1 MKQIQTEAGKRLFER
16 AVAWGEA
23 ADFVQSVIVGYES
36 IRASLDEVNKF
47 FMDLEEY
54 PNEKLKMMLNQNKPG
69 NLSDE
74 ELYYLLDYAQSYYKI
89 RSEGRPEERT
99 PLEIETAL
107 YMLYEDPNS
116 FDETHKGE
124 FQKGIY
130 PGTIEGREVIY
141 LIDTRALKAWDSI
154 NKKLR
159 ELYEENLSEKLD
171 PIIWR
176 ENEATN
182 NTRSLY
188 MKDDEGNERP
198 RYTIYFPNN
207 DGIAWGFD
215 VDDDEKEEAVDISDI
230 MGYKNFEP
238 SFFIINW
245 IEDTLRNYSYI
256 GRPAPKPE
264 EARTEILPV
273 QEIRPYIYD
282 EALQSNASLSL
293 KHYEHAM
300 EAKPNPYAYITF
312 IEEKGYP
319 FFLNRSGNNDNTG
332 ELIKGALTD
341 ELKDGFRIQALKEAD
356 TANLRNIFGIVWERY
371 KAGEDIEKGITITL
385 SELVKTFNIRF
396 EKDLKTGKEIA
407 SDNNRRSLNDI
418 TANLSSIWGV
428 LEEEHYHR
436 AFVIIAADSTT
447 IKFISPYSSE
457 LIKILENNP
466 VRDKQQLRNG
476 RTRPA
481 ILGVNLLVKSTIT
494 SSRAPDA
501 TKELVKAITTI
512 VLQAGQPKRG
522 SRKKIEISLA
532 EIIKATPLLEYQLE
546 ENKNYRHQTLQRT
559 IYGRN
564 WKGFKVKDPKTEELI
579 QEEPLLVKQLREY
592 TRLFE
597 RYPDFEIQLPEQ
609 ISYKKLDEKIVI
621 YYTKP
626 N

>member
-1 MKQIQTEAGKRLFER
+1 M
-16 AVAWGEA
+16 
-23 ADFVQSVIVGYES
+23 
-36 IRASLDEVNKF
+36 
-47 FMDLEEY
+47 
-54 PNEKLKMMLNQNKPG
+54 
-69 NLSDE
+69 
-74 ELYYLLDYAQSYYKI
+74 
-89 RSEGRPEERT
+89 
-99 PLEIETAL
+99 
-107 YMLYEDPNS
+107 
-116 FDETHKGE
+116 
-124 FQKGIY
+124 
-130 PGTIEGREVIY
+130 
-141 LIDTRALKAWDSI
+141 
-154 NKKLR
+154 
-159 ELYEENLSEKLD
+159 
-171 PIIWR
+171 
-176 ENEATN
+176 
-182 NTRSLY
+182 
-188 MKDDEGNERP
+188 
-198 RYTIYFPNN
+198 
-207 DGIAWGFD
+207 
-215 VDDDEKEEAVDISDI
+215 
-230 MGYKNFEP
+230 
-238 SFFIINW
+238 
-245 IEDTLRNYSYI
+245 
-256 GRPAPKPE
+256 
-264 EARTEILPV
+264 
-273 QEIRPYIYD
+273 
-282 EALQSNASLSL
+282 
-293 KHYEHAM
+293 
-300 EAKPNPYAYITF
+300 
-312 IEEKGYP
+312 
-319 FFLNRSGNNDNTG
+319 NRSGNNDNTG

-564 WKGFKVKDPKTEELI
+564 WKGFKVKDPKTGELI